1 MPNILVF
8 ARVDGCCDVGKEKA
22 GENDQEKKDDGKD
35 KKKINNTSQR
45 SKGEGSG
52 IASKDRHSIYQ
63 NGTTKPSYF
72 SSSIYYG
79 GQEMY
84 SPTGQTTGSQQI
96 EIGCIKVGLGIPMRK
111 SSLVKMTRTLEV
123 LAAGAGGMGD
133 ESVSH
138 LSIGILL
145 LCQLLMAMSII
156 SLIVFACADGICCDA
171 GKEKQ
176 PGENDQEKKDDSK
189 EKRTTNEVT
198 ITCCGDGV
206 CCDGEGSGGGGSGC
220 GGGCGGD

>member
-1 MPNILVF
+1 M
-8 ARVDGCCDVGKEKA
+8 
-22 GENDQEKKDDGKD
+22 GKD
-35 KKKINNTSQR
+35 
-45 SKGEGSG
+45 
-52 IASKDRHSIYQ
+52 
-63 NGTTKPSYF
+63 
-72 SSSIYYG
+72 
-79 GQEMY
+79 
-84 SPTGQTTGSQQI
+84 
-96 EIGCIKVGLGIPMRK
+96 EIGCIKVGLGIPMHK

-156 SLIVFACADGICCDA
+156 SLIVFACADGVCCDA

-176 PGENDQEKKDDSK
+176 AAGENDQEKKDDGK

-198 ITCCGDGV
+198 ITCCGDGA